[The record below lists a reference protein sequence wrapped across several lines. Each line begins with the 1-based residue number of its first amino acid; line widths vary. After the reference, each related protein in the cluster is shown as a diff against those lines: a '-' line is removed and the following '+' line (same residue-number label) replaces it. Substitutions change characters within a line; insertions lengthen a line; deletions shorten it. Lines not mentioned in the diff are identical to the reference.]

1 MRNVITTYY
10 IGLNDKDTHKQ
21 EKTTQEALNIIEDVM
36 GLARIESYTT
46 STVEGHYKRELE
58 NTIKVELVGMIL
70 SEHYVNLLK
79 DRLNQEC
86 IMVIC
91 KECESHFI

>member
-1 MRNVITTYY
+1 MRNIITTYY

-36 GLARIESYTT
+36 DLAAIDSYTT
-46 STVEGHYKRELE
+46 STVEGHHKRELE
-58 NTIKVELVGMIL
+58 NTIKLELAGMIL

>member
-1 MRNVITTYY
+1 MRNILTTYY
-10 IGLNDKDTHKQ
+10 IGLNDKDTHRQ

-36 GLARIESYTT
+36 DLANIESYTT
-46 STVEGHYKRELE
+46 SIVQGHYKRELE

-86 IMVIC
+86 IMELC

>member
-10 IGLNDKDTHKQ
+10 IGLNDKDTHQQ
-21 EKTTQEALNIIEDVM
+21 EKTTKEALNIIEDVM
-36 GLARIESYTT
+36 DSAGIDSYTT
-46 STVEGHYKRELE
+46 SLVQGHYKRELE
-58 NTIKVELVGMIL
+58 NTIKLELVRMIL
-70 SEHYVNLLK
+70 SEHDINLLK

>member
-1 MRNVITTYY
+1 MRNILATYY
-10 IGLNDKDTHKQ
+10 IGLNDKDTHRQ
-21 EKTTQEALNIIEDVM
+21 EKTTQEALNVIEEIMNNAGID
-36 GLARIESYTT
+36 SYTT
-46 STVEGHYKRELE
+46 STVEGHYKNELE
-58 NTIKVELVGMIL
+58 TTIKIELVGMIL

>member
-1 MRNVITTYY
+1 MRNISATYY
-10 IGLNDKDTHKQ
+10 IGLNDKDTHRQ

-36 GLARIESYTT
+36 DLATIESYTT
-46 STVEGHYKRELE
+46 SIAQGHYKNELE
-58 NTIKVELVGMIL
+58 TAIKVELVGMIL
-70 SEHYVNLLK
+70 SEHYINLLK

-91 KECESHFI
+91 KECESHFV

>member
-1 MRNVITTYY
+1 MRNIVTTYY
-10 IGLNDKDTHKQ
+10 IGLNDKDSHKQ

-36 GLARIESYTT
+36 DLSGIESYTT
-46 STVEGHYKRELE
+46 NVAQGHYKRELE
-58 NTIKVELVGMIL
+58 NTIKVELAGMVLGENYI
-70 SEHYVNLLK
+70 NLLK
-79 DRLNQEC
+79 DRLNLEC

>member
-1 MRNVITTYY
+1 MRNIITTYY
-10 IGLNDKDTHKQ
+10 IGLNDKDSHKQ
-21 EKTTQEALNIIEDVM
+21 EKTIQEALNIIEEIM
-36 GLARIESYTT
+36 NLAGIDSYTT
-46 STVEGHYKRELE
+46 STVEGHYKNELE
-58 NTIKVELVGMIL
+58 TTIKVELVGIAL
-70 SEHYVNLLK
+70 SQYYINLLK

>member
-1 MRNVITTYY
+1 MLKVLTTYY

-21 EKTTQEALNIIEDVM
+21 EKTTQEALNIIEEVM
-36 GLARIESYTT
+36 DLAEIDSYTT

>member
-1 MRNVITTYY
+1 MKKVLCSYY
-10 IGLNDKDTHKQ
+10 IGLKDKDTHKQ

-36 GLARIESYTT
+36 DLTEIDSYTT
-46 STVEGHYKRELE
+46 STVEGHYKNELE
-58 NTIKVELVGMIL
+58 TTIKVELVGMIL

>member
-1 MRNVITTYY
+1 MRNIITTYY

-21 EKTTQEALNIIEDVM
+21 GKTTQEALNIIEDVM
-36 GLARIESYTT
+36 DLAGIESYTT
-46 STVEGHYKRELE
+46 STVEGHYKNELE
-58 NTIKVELVGMIL
+58 TTIKVELVGMIL

-86 IMVIC
+86 IIVIC

>member
-1 MRNVITTYY
+1 MNKVLCSYY
-10 IGLNDKDTHKQ
+10 IGLNDKDSH
-21 EKTTQEALNIIEDVM
+21 TQDIPTKEALNIIEDVM
-36 GLARIESYTT
+36 DLAGIDSYTT
-46 STVEGHYKRELE
+46 SIVQGHYKNELE
-58 NTIKVELVGMIL
+58 TTIKVELVGMIL
-70 SEHYVNLLK
+70 SEHYTNLLK